1 VLPDASN
8 NLTLRCILLQK
19 VYNTQEIKISNLHI
33 KIKIEVQIHGMI
45 I

>member
-33 KIKIEVQIHGMI
+33 KIKIGLQIGDMI
-45 I
+45 V